1 MIKIIWW
8 RIFRVLKFVVDDW
21 SESYETIKLNIPH
34 ITDGQKKF
42 KFARI
47 YCVCINLY
55 ETRKQIFCLL

>member
-8 RIFRVLKFVVDDW
+8 IIFRVLKFVVDDW

-47 YCVCINLY
+47 YCVCV
-55 ETRKQIFCLL
+55 